1 VEIGE
6 IEPPVR
12 RRVRG
17 MTLYTILIW
26 ALPAVI
32 VLATVEALV
41 LTVVAKRAYNWRSW
55 AASVTDA
62 LARDYL
68 VGAVVTVSLVAPLIG
83 LAWAHRLTTVPLGG
97 VASVALLFVGQEL
110 CYYWYHRA
118 AHRVRWFWATHAV
131 HHSPNEFNLGI
142 SYRFGVTGK
151 IAGNSFFYVPLIW
164 LGFTPQAVF
173 TTLSLNLLYQFW
185 LHTEWIPKLGW
196 LEYVLN
202 TPSHHR
208 VHHASNAQYIDR
220 NYGGVLI
227 VFDRLFGTFAEERAD
242 VPCRYGLATPLRSN
256 NPMKIAFH
264 EWLKLLNDL
273 YGARSLRECTFYL
286 FGPPGWRPNHS
297 TAITEATA
305 WTR

>member
-1 VEIGE
+1 
-6 IEPPVR
+6 
-12 RRVRG
+12 

-32 VLATVEALV
+32 VLATLEALV
-41 LTVVAKRAYNWRSW
+41 LTFVARRTNTSRAYNWRSW

-68 VGAVVTVSLVAPLIG
+68 VGAFLTVSFVAPLIG

-97 VASVALLFVGQEL
+97 VASVALLFVGQEF

-142 SYRFGVTGK
+142 AYRFGVTGR
-151 IAGNSFFYVPLIW
+151 IAGNALFYVPLIW
-164 LGFTPQAVF
+164 LGFAPQAVF
-173 TTLSLNLLYQFW
+173 ATLSLNLIYQFW

-242 VPCRYGLATPLRSN
+242 LPCRYGLTTPMRSN
-256 NPMKIAFH
+256 NPLKIAFH
-264 EWLKLLNDL
+264 EWLRMLSDL
-273 YGARSLRECTFYL
+273 RGARSVREVALYL
-286 FGPPGWRPNHS
+286 FGPPGWRPERS
-297 TAITEATA
+297 AAFTEAGA
-305 WTR
+305 WIR